1 MNDDIERSGL
11 VARLGVANDRMR
23 RLRKDLDSANNTI
36 RFRVERHVE
45 AAEETLRDLNVR
57 ATDMPVSGSYE
68 RRLFERRLSAL
79 EFEIVFAEAKLEAA
93 RAEETDD
100 VRGFAEA
107 TTRAMSAQ
115 RSALQAE
122 IERSPHEETP
132 RG

>member
-1 MNDDIERSGL
+1 MNDDIERSDL
-11 VARLGVANDRMR
+11 VVRVRVANDRMR
-23 RLRKDLDSANNTI
+23 RLRKELDSANNTI

-45 AAEETLRDLNVR
+45 AAEETLADLNVR
-57 ATDMPVSGSYE
+57 ATDMPVPGSYE
-68 RRLFERRLSAL
+68 RRLFERRLRGL

-93 RAEETDD
+93 WAEEKDD

-122 IERSPHEETP
+122 IEQDPHEHTP
-132 RG
+132 RS